1 MVQPTTTTISDKKF
15 VNSYIPNYVPPDLK
29 WYERD
34 GFLTYIDQLKYSG
47 FMSDPDDYLKK
58 ATVINFDMVHGQYR
72 SGQQEFSDIL
82 SDCLNF

>member
-1 MVQPTTTTISDKKF
+1 MVQPTTTTMSDKKF

-47 FMSDPDDYLKK
+47 FMPDPDDYLKK
-58 ATVINFDMVHGQYR
+58 ATVINFDMIHGQCR
-72 SGQQEFSDIL
+72 GGQQEFSDIL